1 MIKTVRIVA
10 MAMLV
15 VGAAG
20 CAQGPRTIQE
30 VIQYHDDL
38 TLDTTQ
44 VPEEWLER
52 SVWKKQIGETRTV
65 RVKSPHRVKVIL
77 VPEDSASPTT
87 SPSTAK

>member
-1 MIKTVRIVA
+1 MVTTAVRWTAVGVLA
-10 MAMLV
+10 M
-15 VGAAG
+15 GAFG

-77 VPEDSASPTT
+77 VPEDGPTT
-87 SPSTAK
+87 APAAK

>member
-1 MIKTVRIVA
+1 MTGIIRGTVLALLLLGV
-10 MAMLV
+10 
-15 VGAAG
+15 AG

-30 VIQYHDDL
+30 VIQYSDDL

-77 VPEDSASPTT
+77 VPEETPTT
-87 SPSTAK
+87 VPAAK